1 VNGATP
7 SEDADEITPSVLVV
21 DDEREVADTYALRLR
36 QEYDVE
42 TAYGGR
48 EALELVDEG
57 VDVVL
62 LDRRMPDR
70 SGDEVLRT
78 IRERE
83 LGCRVI
89 IVTAVDP
96 GFDIVEMPF
105 DDYLCK
111 PVSQEDMRTAIDH
124 QLQVLAYDALSEYFE
139 LSSKRAVLDAQVTG
153 PVDDDAEGY
162 AAIEDRLDELEL
174 RLRGL
179 LGEFDDV
186 VRAFAGVDR
195 EA

>member
-1 VNGATP
+1 
-7 SEDADEITPSVLVV
+7 
-21 DDEREVADTYALRLR
+21 
-36 QEYDVE
+36 
-42 TAYGGR
+42 
-48 EALELVDEG
+48 
-57 VDVVL
+57 
-62 LDRRMPDR
+62 MPDR

-111 PVSQEDMRTAIDH
+111 PVGREDMRTAIDH
-124 QLQVLAYDALSEYFE
+124 QLRVLAYDALSEYFE
-139 LSSKRAVLDAQVTG
+139 LSSKRAVLDAQMSGT
-153 PVDDDAEGY
+153 VDDDEGY
-162 AAIEDRLDELEL
+162 AAVEDRLDELEP

-179 LGEFDDV
+179 LEEFDDV
-186 VRAFAGVDR
+186 VEAFAGVDR